1 MEMQLNTNF
10 LCFGIYKVFRI
21 TFEDMALPCK
31 DFEVKKP
38 EEGISTPEPAVV
50 HK

>member
-1 MEMQLNTNF
+1 MEMQLNTDY
-10 LCFGIYKVFRI
+10 LCFGIQSFSN

-38 EEGISTPEPAVV
+38 EEGYLYP
-50 HK
+50 